1 MHDDDEDV
9 DDKNEDVD
17 NNKKPKQARGGEPR
31 AAQGTGTGPLVLGMS
46 GE

>member
-9 DDKNEDVD
+9 DDKNEDVND
-17 NNKKPKQARGGEPR
+17 KNKPRKARGGEPK
-31 AAQGTGTGPLVLGMS
+31 ATQGTSTWPLVLGMS

>member
-17 NNKKPKQARGGEPR
+17 DKNKPRKARGG
-31 AAQGTGTGPLVLGMS
+31 TGTWPLVLGMS

>member
-1 MHDDDEDV
+1 MHDDDDDV

-17 NNKKPKQARGGEPR
+17 DKNKPRKARGGEPR
-31 AAQGTGTGPLVLGMS
+31 ATQGTGTWPLVLGMS